1 MTADLHNPNE
11 IKVFI
16 IDDNA
21 IETLCIHEALESN
34 GGALKI
40 VEILPTTV
48 GAMESITSLKPN
60 VILLRVSSSDEANTL
75 EFIRLMKDQFPDLPL
90 VVITPDNTTATILTA
105 LKNGASSYMLNT
117 TTPAQLKEAI
127 IKTSQHGSVLS
138 PEVARKVLTSLK
150 SPPVIPYAASDREL
164 EILKLVSK
172 GFSNK
177 EIGQKLFISTR
188 TVETHL
194 NHMYTR
200 FDVST
205 RTQAVLHAL
214 RYQLFHLS
222 DPGAANQ
229 TASNH

>member
-1 MTADLHNPNE
+1 MSDDFQNLSE

-34 GGALKI
+34 GSLLKI

-48 GAMESITSLKPN
+48 GAFESITSLKPN
-60 VILLRVSSSDEANTL
+60 VILLRVSSSDEANSL
-75 EFIRLMKDQFPDLPL
+75 EFIRLIKIQFPELPL

-117 TTPAQLKEAI
+117 TTPSELKEAI
-127 IKTSQHGSVLS
+127 IRTSRHGSVLS
-138 PEVARKVLTSLK
+138 PEVAHKVLTSLK
-150 SPPVIPYAASDREL
+150 SPPVIQYAASDREL

-172 GFSNK
+172 GLSNK
-177 EIGQKLFISTR
+177 EIGKKLFISTR

-194 NHMYTR
+194 HHMYTR

-222 DPGAANQ
+222 DPAAVSEIAAN
-229 TASNH
+229 H